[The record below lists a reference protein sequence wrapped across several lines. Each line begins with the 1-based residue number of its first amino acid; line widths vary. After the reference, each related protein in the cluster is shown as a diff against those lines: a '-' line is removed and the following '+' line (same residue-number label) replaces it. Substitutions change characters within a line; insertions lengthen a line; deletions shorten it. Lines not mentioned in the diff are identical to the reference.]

1 MMFIWS
7 LIHYSHLIGQE
18 PRGQK
23 FSQLQQRA
31 PTKAEQPGLGR
42 GQNRV
47 GKMMLV
53 IDMGGRSTGS
63 R

>member
-1 MMFIWS
+1 MFWS
-7 LIHYSHLIGQE
+7 LIHYSYLIGQE
-18 PRGQK
+18 PGGQK

-31 PTKAEQPGLGR
+31 PTKVEQPGLGR
-42 GQNRV
+42 GQDRV

>member
-1 MMFIWS
+1 MLWS
-7 LIHYSHLIGQE
+7 LIHYTYLIGQE
-18 PRGQK
+18 PRGKK
-23 FSQLQQRA
+23 FSQLQKRA

-42 GQNRV
+42 AQDRV

-53 IDMGGRSTGS
+53 IDMGGRSMAS